1 MSIFDGD
8 QNMNPLPWLQEKT
21 LRALQGAVELVDL
34 SNEPDTTPY
43 YARKLKQQA
52 SLIVSRLA
60 PVVALLHEAGQEA
73 ANPESWN
80 PVLERGSFAFISW
93 CKQFGIRDPGEL
105 ATSVEAEDWDEEER
119 EEKAEKAAH
128 ELLEGEE
135 LRVAETKLSVYGT
148 MSQRL
153 MQEDIPGPTRRL
165 LLWLM
170 FNLRYSNW
178 ADVALVSRHFLPGDI
193 DCNVEET
200 AKAYRD
206 LYDRGWIV
214 REEEIPEDNTDRLAL
229 ALIVEGLNDRKHPA
243 PYREEEFG
251 YSGERVG
258 GKRTWPNTY
267 LVKVP
272 DSLEPLLRAWRL
284 SDMEKS
290 GLRQAIQAAVGEE
303 CLFVEGVDIEDL
315 EDESR
320 VSVKVR
326 IPRDSDEEEF
336 QVEVQRVVEG
346 WLRRRFVK
354 TGE

>member
-8 QNMNPLPWLQEKT
+8 ENMNPLPWLQEKT

-34 SNEPDTTPY
+34 SNESDTIPY

-52 SLIVSRLA
+52 SLIVSRLV

-80 PVLERGSFAFISW
+80 SVLERGSFALISW

-105 ATSVEAEDWDEEER
+105 ATSVEAEERDETER
-119 EEKAEKAAH
+119 EEKAIKAKH

-135 LRVAETKLSVYGT
+135 LRATEIKLSVYGT

-153 MQEDIPGPTRRL
+153 MQEGIPDSTRKL

-170 FNLRYSNW
+170 FNLRYSKW

-193 DCNVEET
+193 GCTTEET
-200 AKAYRD
+200 GQAYRD
-206 LYDRGWIV
+206 LYNRGWIV
-214 REEEIPEDNTDRLAL
+214 REDEIPEENTDRLAL
-229 ALIVEGLNDRKHPA
+229 ALIVEGFNDRKHPA
-243 PYREEEFG
+243 PFRDEEFG
-251 YSGERVG
+251 YAGERVG
-258 GKRTWPNTY
+258 GKRTWPNNY

-272 DSLEPLLRAWRL
+272 KSLESLLTAWKL
-284 SDMEKS
+284 SDVERA
-290 GLRQAIQAAVGEE
+290 GLRQTIQVTMGEDRI
-303 CLFVEGVDIEDL
+303 FVEDVEVESR

-336 QVEVQRVVEG
+336 QDEVQRIVEG

-354 TGE
+354 